1 MNPKS
6 DKALMMKVKS
16 GDIDQLGLLFERHSK
31 PLFGFFYRL
40 TSNGPVSEDLVQN
53 VFMRILRYRHTFNG
67 DGKFTT
73 WMYQIARNVHIDHYR
88 KEKRLG
94 QTDELINWEQMKS
107 DEKDAHEHLEHK
119 SDLNLLRKAMARL
132 SVEKREALILS
143 RYQGLK
149 YEEIAD
155 IQDCSLS
162 AVKVRIFRA
171 LNELKEIV
179 THLERE
185 QHYDR

>member
-1 MNPKS
+1 LNQKT

-16 GDIDQLGLLFERHSK
+16 GDIDQLGLLFERHNK

-40 TSNGPVSEDLVQN
+40 TNNAPVSEDLVQN
-53 VFMRILRYRHTFNG
+53 VFMRILRYRQTFNG

-94 QTDELINWEQMKS
+94 QSDNLIDWEKMKS
-107 DEKDAHEHLEHK
+107 DDKNAHEHLEHK
-119 SDLNLLRKAMARL
+119 SELNLLKKAMARL

-143 RYQGLK
+143 RFQGLK

-155 IQDCSLS
+155 VQNCSLS

-171 LNELKEIV
+171 MNELKEIV
-179 THLERE
+179 ANLEKE
-185 QHYDR
+185 KSYDR

>member
-1 MNPKS
+1 
-6 DKALMMKVKS
+6 MMKVKS
-16 GDIDQLGLLFERHSK
+16 GEIDQLGLLFERHSK

-40 TSNGPVSEDLVQN
+40 TNNAPVSEDLVQN

-73 WMYQIARNVHIDHYR
+73 WMYQIARNVHIDHFR
-88 KEKRLG
+88 KEKKMG
-94 QTDELINWEQMKS
+94 QKDDLIDWEKMQS
-107 DEKDAHEHLEHK
+107 DGRNAHEQLEHK
-119 SDLNLLRKAMARL
+119 SDFNLLKKAMARL
-132 SVEKREALILS
+132 NREKREALILS
-143 RYQGLK
+143 KFQGMK

-171 LNELKEIV
+171 MNELKEIV
-179 THLERE
+179 ANLEKE
-185 QHYDR
+185 QHYD